1 MLEALPIGL
10 CRMVY
15 IQMVRVCRCD
25 DGDEGGEVVEGAV
38 KLICLY
44 DSVVA
49 MLREEEVR
57 LIIVG
62 DPAEEGVAIYVA
74 LS

>member
-1 MLEALPIGL
+1 
-10 CRMVY
+10 MVY
-15 IQMVRVCRCD
+15 IQMVGVCRCD

-62 DPAEEGVAIYVA
+62 DPAKEGVAIYVA

>member
-1 MLEALPIGL
+1 MLEALPISL

-15 IQMVRVCRCD
+15 IQMVGVCRGD

-57 LIIVG
+57 LVIIG
-62 DPAEEGVAIYVA
+62 DPAEEGMAVYVA
-74 LS
+74 LT